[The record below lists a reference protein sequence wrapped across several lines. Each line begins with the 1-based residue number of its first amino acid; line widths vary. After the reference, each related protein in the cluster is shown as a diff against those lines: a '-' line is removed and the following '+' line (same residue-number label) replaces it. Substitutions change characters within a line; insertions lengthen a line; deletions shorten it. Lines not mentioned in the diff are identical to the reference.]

1 MGSCGRI
8 LLGAFRVVQF
18 ILSVVALACGIYI
31 TYTMYQ
37 MAASAKKL
45 IDAVKSIKPDGTDD
59 ADGIELLQKS
69 LVPVL
74 KHLAST
80 PTRAI
85 IVSVVALWSTLFIIY
100 LVLVNRAARHSSRDL
115 SRNSR
120 TTRVLLSLLSL
131 LLWIVA
137 IVCSALLVVQ
147 YGVFAISLGPACKI
161 AVTASKYAIQK
172 ALQEAASQAAGA
184 AAKTNDTI
192 VNILDVVGSIM
203 TIGAMAIVLLIAS
216 LICGS
221 VELVNCGLACCIKN
235 KAGQQ
240 HGPPMESPM
249 MEKRPFTTV
258 TTATSVSV
266 A

>member
-1 MGSCGRI
+1 MGSCGRF

-37 MAASAKKL
+37 MAESAKEL
-45 IDAVKSIKPDGTDD
+45 IDAINSIKPDDTGD
-59 ADGIELLQKS
+59 ADGIQLLQKS

-74 KHLAST
+74 KHLAGA

-100 LVLVNRAARHSSRDL
+100 LVLANRAARHSNRDL
-115 SRNSR
+115 TRNSR
-120 TTRVLLSLLSL
+120 KTRVLLSLLTL

-137 IVCSALLVVQ
+137 IVCSALLVAQ
-147 YGVFAISLGPACKI
+147 YGVFAVSLGPACKV
-161 AVTASKYAIQK
+161 AVKASKYVIQK
-172 ALQEAASQAAGA
+172 ALQEAASQAASA

-192 VNILDVVGSIM
+192 VNVLNIVGSIM
-203 TIGAMAIVLLIAS
+203 TIGAMAIVLLVAS
-216 LICGS
+216 LICGG
-221 VELVNCGLACCIKN
+221 VELVNCFLGCCIKN

-240 HGPPMESPM
+240 HAPPMESPM
-249 MEKRPFTTV
+249 MEKRPFMTV
-258 TTATSVSV
+258 TTATSDLV